1 MCVYTY
7 VRKKQFQR
15 SGFHEH
21 SATCSR
27 RNENVEMMSLPEFYF
42 EVETQQASSPSS
54 CRQFTVNTES
64 CLLFRYIYMYR
75 GIRTV
80 ANIHTYIDAYI

>member
-64 CLLFRYIYMYR
+64 CLLFRYIYICIEVYAQLQ
-75 GIRTV
+75 IYTH
-80 ANIHTYIDAYI
+80 I